1 MAFKSK
7 VTAALSTSGTPT
19 TVSNTVD
26 AATTHTIIGLSLA
39 NVNTST
45 VTASVK
51 INKSGGAS
59 AFLVKDALVPVGGA
73 LVVIGGDQKLVIETG
88 DSVTA
93 YASASS
99 SIDAVVSYLV

>member
-7 VTAALSTSGTPT
+7 PSAAIGLSGSPT
-19 TVSNTVD
+19 TISDTV
-26 AATTHTIIGLSLA
+26 ASGATHTIIGLSLA

-73 LVVIGGDQKLVIETG
+73 LVVIGGDQKLVIEAG